1 MMSVLAGCG
10 DTIAA
15 SGQSEKLKSVGSVQ
29 DRWNAGI
36 VLAGRTGYLC
46 VSLQDVG
53 LHQGDEIE
61 SVTTSCECL
70 SPAVVKYRTPASQTA
85 TAILLEYV
93 DDSSHSS
100 GVRKSVALDL
110 AVVVTISL
118 VDGRSCGGV

>member
-1 MMSVLAGCG
+1 MLVRCKIAGTLALSWQVAPAIC
-10 DTIAA
+10 AC
-15 SGQSEKLKSVGSVQ
+15 LF
-29 DRWNAGI
+29 
-36 VLAGRTGYLC
+36 RTSDC
-46 VSLQDVG
+46 TRVT
-53 LHQGDEIE
+53 E

-118 VDGRSCGGV
+118 VDGRSCDFIVDLLHSHLVVEGER